1 MLLYIGRLTR
11 ELVGA
16 EHGPVLNITL
26 CVCVCVCVCVRMCVC
41 MCVFVCVCGVCVCV
55 LPKILG
61 SGFQ

>member
-16 EHGPVLNITL
+16 EHGPVLNKTL
-26 CVCVCVCVCVRMCVC
+26 CVCVCVC
-41 MCVFVCVCGVCVCV
+41 VCVCGVCVCV